1 MIGGGATR
9 LALGLGGLILAGL
22 PSSPAAAFGPHGH
35 FGFHGGFVG
44 VGFGF
49 GCCYGPFGWSGY
61 PYAGYPY
68 PAYYGYPATYYAPIT
83 YSSAA
88 FAPVTYTSA
97 VAPIAASTGANIA
110 APAASAPAAVASD
123 CREYQSRVL
132 IGGRPQIAYGYA
144 CRQSDGSWRVAPR

>member
-1 MIGGGATR
+1 MIGGGGAAR

-22 PSSPAAAFGPHGH
+22 PSSPATAFGPHGRFGH

-49 GCCYGPFGWSGY
+49 GCCYGGFYGY
-61 PYAGYPY
+61 PYYPTT
-68 PAYYGYPATYYAPIT
+68 YGYPATYYAPVT
-83 YSSAA
+83 YSAAA

-97 VAPIAASTGANIA
+97 VAPVAV
-110 APAASAPAAVASD
+110 APPAPVASAAASD

-132 IGGRPQIAYGYA
+132 IGGRPQTAYGYA